1 MSQHQPLPDAIV
13 LRQSLT
19 QPWMFGLIVD
29 RYQALFLR
37 KATSLLHS
45 RDLAED
51 AVQETFLRIY
61 KHAQNFAEQE
71 GASFR
76 SWAYRILNNNCL
88 TILERLNQENQK
100 VRRVEFIELDAV
112 SAIDTH
118 HLGDKVSLVKSV
130 LARLPQKF
138 SRLLTLYFFE
148 EKSYEEI
155 AQVEDISLSAVKS
168 GLHRAKKQFKAIAVD
183 LI

>member
-1 MSQHQPLPDAIV
+1 M
-13 LRQSLT
+13 
-19 QPWMFGLIVD
+19 D
-29 RYQALFLR
+29 RYQTLFLR
-37 KATSLLHS
+37 KATSLLRS

-61 KHAQNFAEQE
+61 KHAQGFAEQE

-76 SWAYRILNNNCL
+76 SWAYRILNNTCL
-88 TILERLNQENQK
+88 TIIERRSQEDQK
-100 VRRVEFIELDAV
+100 MRRVDFTELDATG
-112 SAIDTH
+112 AAEIH
-118 HLGDKVSLVKSV
+118 HLSDKVSLVQSV
-130 LARLPQKF
+130 LVRLPEKL
-138 SRLLTLYFFE
+138 SRLLKLYFFE

-155 AQVEDISLSAVKS
+155 AQAEDISLSAVKS